1 MTFQLRGGAAPRH
14 SRRAAATLG
23 AVSAGLLV
31 LSACDEPTPMATVT
45 IGSDSISAEAA
56 CYRTLTA
63 AEAVECA
70 KEKPSKSIELPEDE
84 ALRIGVDPEIADA
97 GWTLWIDGR
106 QVVSETFDRTYK
118 AFPSPGLFAT
128 QPGQTAPKSL
138 TISVV
143 QQNAEGSKIEGV
155 WNFKLKNPDA

>member
-1 MTFQLRGGAAPRH
+1 MTFQPRGGAARRH

-45 IGSDSISAEAA
+45 IGTDSISSEAA

-63 AEAVECA
+63 EQAVECA
-70 KEKPSKSIELPEDE
+70 QEKPSKSVELPDDE
-84 ALRIGVDPEIADA
+84 TLRIGVDPEVADA

-106 QVVSETFDRTYK
+106 PVVNETFDKTYK
-118 AFPSPGLFAT
+118 AFPNPGLFAT
-128 QPGQTAPKSL
+128 QPGQAAPKSL

-155 WNFKLKNPDA
+155 WNFKLENPDA

>member
-1 MTFQLRGGAAPRH
+1 MTSPR

-45 IGSDSISAEAA
+45 IGTDSISSEAA

-63 AEAVECA
+63 EKARECA
-70 KEKPSKSIELPEDE
+70 QKKPSKSIDLPQGET
-84 ALRIGVDPEIADA
+84 LRIGVDPE
-97 GWTLWIDGR
+97 
-106 QVVSETFDRTYK
+106 VSETGWALWINGEQATNNTFDKTYWSFEN
-118 AFPSPGLFAT
+118 ADLFAT
-128 QPGQTAPKSL
+128 QPGQAAQKSL

-143 QQNAEGSKIEGV
+143 EQNAEGSKIEGV
-155 WNFKLKNPDA
+155 WNFELKNPDA